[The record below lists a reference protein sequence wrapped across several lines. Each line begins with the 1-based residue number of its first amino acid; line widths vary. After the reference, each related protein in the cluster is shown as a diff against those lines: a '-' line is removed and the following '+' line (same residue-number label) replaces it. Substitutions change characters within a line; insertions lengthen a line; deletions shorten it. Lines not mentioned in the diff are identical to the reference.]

1 MLCHV
6 TIAFTTRNYVSWT
19 SPIQSK
25 HSIPLSLFLGQICLC
40 PDYVLVPDSIKS
52 ALIAEMKKVLKQFH
66 GENPANSDDYDGKI
80 VNQKHT
86 ARLM

>member
-1 MLCHV
+1 M
-6 TIAFTTRNYVSWT
+6 
-19 SPIQSK
+19 
-25 HSIPLSLFLGQICLC
+25 C
-40 PDYVLVPDSIKS
+40 PDYVLVPDSIKP